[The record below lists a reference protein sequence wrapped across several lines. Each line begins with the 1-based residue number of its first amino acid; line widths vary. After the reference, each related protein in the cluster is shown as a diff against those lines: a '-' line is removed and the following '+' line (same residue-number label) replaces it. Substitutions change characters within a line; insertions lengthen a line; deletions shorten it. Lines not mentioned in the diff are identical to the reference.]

1 MEYTINALAKL
12 AGVTTRTLRYYDG
25 IGLLLPERISSSGY
39 RIYGAKQVNALQQ
52 IMFFRELGFGL
63 RQIKEI
69 LDSPGF
75 DRMQALA
82 AQKILLLEKEKR
94 LEAIIGLVEQTL
106 DAVKG
111 GIAMNKKDMFRAF
124 DMSEIEKH
132 QEHYTEET
140 RQKYGHTEAY
150 KESQKKAASYKKE
163 DWAAIS
169 ARGAEI
175 YQELADLMVL
185 SPADPQVQQAIGAW
199 RQHITDSYYNCTP
212 EIFRGLGDLYVQD
225 ERFAA
230 SIDKVKPDLARFM
243 SEAMHLYCDNIA
255 KKGR

>member
-1 MEYTINALAKL
+1 MPYRIKEVADYV
-12 AGVTTRTLRYYDG
+12 GVSVRTLHHYDQA
-25 IGLLLPERISSSGY
+25 GLLKPESVTASGY
-39 RIYGAKQVNALQQ
+39 RLYTDSELEKLQQ

-82 AQKILLLEKEKR
+82 AQKKLLLEKKIR

-111 GIAMNKKDMFRAF
+111 GITMNKKDMFQAF
-124 DMSEIEKH
+124 DMSVIEKH
-132 QEHYTEET
+132 QEQYAEET
-140 RQKYGHTEAY
+140 KHKYGHTEAY
-150 KESQKKAASYKKE
+150 RESQKKASSFKKE

-169 ARGAEI
+169 ARGDEI
-175 YQELADLMVL
+175 YQELAGLMDLD
-185 SPADPQVQQAIGAW
+185 PADPQVQQAIGAW
-199 RQHITDSYYNCTP
+199 RSHISDNFYQCTL

-225 ERFAA
+225 ERFTAN
-230 SIDKVKPDLARFM
+230 IDKTKPGLARFM
-243 SEAMHLYCDNIA
+243 SEAMHLYCDSIE
-255 KKGR
+255 KKDR

>member
-1 MEYTINALAKL
+1 MPYRIKEVADYVGIS
-12 AGVTTRTLRYYDG
+12 VRTLHHYDRA
-25 IGLLLPERISSSGY
+25 GLLKPGSVTASGY
-39 RIYGAKQVNALQQ
+39 RLYTDSELEKLQQ

-225 ERFAA
+225 ERFTA
-230 SIDKVKPDLARFM
+230 SIDKTKPGLARFM
-243 SEAMHLYCDNIA
+243 SEAMHLYCDSIA